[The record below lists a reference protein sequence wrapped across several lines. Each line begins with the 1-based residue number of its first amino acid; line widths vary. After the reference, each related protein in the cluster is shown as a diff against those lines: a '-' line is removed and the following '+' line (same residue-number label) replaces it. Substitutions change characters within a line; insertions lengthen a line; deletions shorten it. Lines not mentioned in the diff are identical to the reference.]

1 MFLYTIYNILQ
12 YFITFCDGNKDEKII
27 QFLLTAAEIG
37 SIFKKGATLSAAMG
51 GCLPAKC

>member
-1 MFLYTIYNILQ
+1 M
-12 YFITFCDGNKDEKII
+12 

-51 GCLPAKC
+51 GCQAEIKPRWITNAPPLEFTTSRARFQT